1 VRALLASLLALI
13 ASAALAAPPQPV
25 VVLSIDGAIG
35 PAVADYVHRGLAH
48 AANEGAQLVVLRMDT
63 PGGLDLSMRSIVK
76 DILASPV
83 PVAGFVAP
91 SGARAASAGTYIL
104 YACHVAA
111 MAPGTNL
118 GAATPVSLG
127 GPSPMPGGAAKEKD
141 GKETAVPGDAHVQ
154 KAVHDAEAY
163 IRGLAILRGRNVEWG
178 ERAVREAVSLS
189 ATEAL
194 EQKVIDVVARD
205 VPDLLQRIDGRR
217 MNAAGAERTL
227 ATASA
232 RVEAWEPDWR
242 SRFLQ
247 AITDPAIA
255 YGLVVIGLYA
265 IIFEFS
271 NPGLVLPGVTGA
283 ICLVIALYGLQM
295 LPVNYAGLL
304 LIVLGV
310 GFMVAEAF
318 FPAYGSLGI
327 GGLIAFVIGSVILI
341 DVPGYRVPYALIAGF
356 AFATA
361 LFLALV
367 LGMLL
372 RTRRRPVVTGSEAL
386 LGSTGEVVED
396 FAGEGWAHLH
406 GETWRVRSREP
417 MKKGERVRVTAMH
430 GLTLE
435 VVPQTDRRDDAV
447 QGGAK

>member
-1 VRALLASLLALI
+1 
-13 ASAALAAPPQPV
+13 
-25 VVLSIDGAIG
+25 
-35 PAVADYVHRGLAH
+35 
-48 AANEGAQLVVLRMDT
+48 
-63 PGGLDLSMRSIVK
+63 
-76 DILASPV
+76 
-83 PVAGFVAP
+83 
-91 SGARAASAGTYIL
+91 
-104 YACHVAA
+104 
-111 MAPGTNL
+111 
-118 GAATPVSLG
+118 
-127 GPSPMPGGAAKEKD
+127 
-141 GKETAVPGDAHVQ
+141 
-154 KAVHDAEAY
+154 
-163 IRGLAILRGRNVEWG
+163 
-178 ERAVREAVSLS
+178 VSLS

-194 EQKVIDVVARD
+194 EQKVVDVVARD
-205 VPDLLQRIDGRR
+205 VPELLQRVDGRR
-217 MNAAGAERTL
+217 VAAAGAQRTL
-227 ATASA
+227 ATAGA
-232 RVEAWEPDWR
+232 RVQAWAPDWR
-242 SRFLQ
+242 TNFLA